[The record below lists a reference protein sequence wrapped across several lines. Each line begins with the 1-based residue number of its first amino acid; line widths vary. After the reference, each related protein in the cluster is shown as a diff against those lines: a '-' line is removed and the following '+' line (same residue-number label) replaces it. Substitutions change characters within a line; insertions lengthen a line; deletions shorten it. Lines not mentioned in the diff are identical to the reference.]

1 MKIYHISDRIN
12 QDILNTIKLN
22 LDPGEIQNRNL
33 KLTSYVGPHSSS
45 NNSDVNW
52 PFDLSTVSAIAAYKI
67 AYNNTK

>member
-45 NNSDVNW
+45 NNSDVN
-52 PFDLSTVSAIAAYKI
+52 
-67 AYNNTK
+67 